1 MKPRSKTS
9 RKPLKKKQ
17 NGKRTTKKNTKKH
30 KQTHQAR
37 CKKGRV
43 MLGGAE
49 AEAEANKL
57 NKELNEMSRWK
68 FAKRTALSE
77 QTPDIQIKENYIT
90 GYTKEGRAKEED
102 AQIRAEE
109 EDAQIRAQ
117 HYPPPPPGAF
127 EAYVSLVVVGGGVIG
142 LIALFGITRN

>member
-37 CKKGRV
+37 SKKSRG
-43 MLGGAE
+43 MIGGAE
-49 AEAEANKL
+49 AKAVEL
-57 NKELNEMSRWK
+57 NKEIEGMSRLS
-68 FAKRTALSE
+68 FAKNNALSA
-77 QTPDIQIKENYIT
+77 QTSDKKQKENNIT
-90 GYTKEGRAKEED
+90 GYTKEERANEED

-117 HYPPPPPGAF
+117 HYPPPPPGALK
-127 EAYVSLVVVGGGVIG
+127 AYVILAGAIG
-142 LIALFGITRN
+142 LYAILFGNDLN